1 MANKITKKIDPKGN
15 IVTKF
20 FDKSGRVK
28 YILDGDIT
36 SNIITTYDYYSNGS
50 TKSVSYKGGIKE
62 EYTYFKNN
70 LLKTL
75 ENKNPDGTLIESYM
89 YEYDEGNNQ
98 TKKIDKKGSTIY
110 TYDELNRIDSVTDT
124 SGIKIG
130 YSYDKAGN
138 REKQSLIKDGN
149 IISTTIYNYNE
160 QNRLTSNTTSSE
172 GIEETTPY
180 TYDNNGNLLYKGK
193 EIVEPDNASS
203 TETFLA
209 SISGENENELSKDI
223 TFYEYDD
230 LNRLIKAEVGGQ
242 TSLYKYNA
250 EGLRVEKTVE
260 GITTKY
266 LYEGMKVV
274 LELDSEGAEKAQNI
288 YGTNLV
294 TREVSENNEKYFYLY
309 NGHGDVTAL
318 ADESSQIRATYYY
331 DAFGVPTEV
340 TGDVDNPIRYA
351 GYQYDDET
359 GNYYLISRMYDST
372 IARFLQED
380 TYRGEI
386 NDPLSLNLYTY
397 CHNNPITYDDPNG
410 HWIHIAIGAAIGA
423 VINTAITAVKDYKD
437 DHKFNS
443 GWKSYAGAAVEGA
456 IIGGVGAAT
465 GGSSLLAMAAVETV
479 SGYVGSVARQYISTG
494 KVSYKEA
501 AYDSITNGLGSVI
514 GVGVGKAVGQVGKS
528 ILNSNVVKKVKGV
541 EIVKLT
547 SESYKTISNKVESS
561 LKGVLDNF
569 KIPSISK
576 EVKNNINLSNSGIN
590 SAKTVGNGV
599 KNDPLI
605 MDLQL
610 FGNKGVGKANS
621 TLVDEYGILK
631 NDKSILGQAHHL
643 NQNAAYR
650 DVIPPE
656 KGVSVKLEGNA
667 FTQPGT
673 PHYDAHTSMES
684 FWNQFRRGGERYG
697 EMPTN
702 LEYSKGLLDSLR
714 NAGYSTEEALDLTR
728 QAIKQRVEYGL
739 YGGEPVP
746 RIPGR
751 INQVK

>member
-1 MANKITKKIDPKGN
+1 MANKITKKIYPKGN

-124 SGIKIG
+124 FGIKIG

-479 SGYVGSVARQYISTG
+479 SGYVGSVVRQYISTG
-494 KVSYKEA
+494 KVSYKES

-610 FGNKGVGKANS
+610 FGNKGAAKADFYVKPN
-621 TLVDEYGILK
+621 G
-631 NDKSILGQAHHL
+631 
-643 NQNAAYR
+643 
-650 DVIPPE
+650 DVIPSTGYRYMSETAPYLDELNKTKVIPSNANGTYFSFDKYNVASPGNLQVPHDASVRGSFDTLQIIDDIRVPNGNWGKASYLEPLTKDFPE
-656 KGVSVKLEGNA
+656 FGPGGATQVITNGKIILDKITKL
-667 FTQPGT
+667 P
-673 PHYDAHTSMES
+673 
-684 FWNQFRRGGERYG
+684 
-697 EMPTN
+697 
-702 LEYSKGLLDSLR
+702 K
-714 NAGYSTEEALDLTR
+714 
-728 QAIKQRVEYGL
+728 
-739 YGGEPVP
+739 
-746 RIPGR
+746 
-751 INQVK
+751 